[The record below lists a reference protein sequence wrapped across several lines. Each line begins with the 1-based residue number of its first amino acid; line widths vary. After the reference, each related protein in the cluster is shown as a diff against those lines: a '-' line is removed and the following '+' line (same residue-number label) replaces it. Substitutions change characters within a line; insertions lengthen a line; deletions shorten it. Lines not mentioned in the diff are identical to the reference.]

1 MRKTVAFLVAA
12 LLSFTGVE
20 AHATPAPMTAQS
32 KHQSVPK
39 NSEDTLFSEGSK
51 IQRLSG
57 SQFQVST
64 PDHQYQVT
72 VDKAAGTATVIDENN
87 NEQTFKIPNTRG
99 NSEQG
104 KPVVTPYLNWSSV
117 PCAMLL
123 WAVGIIHHVG
133 WTAAAGIIAAEGPA
147 GAALAAAIWAYG
159 VDAFFALVGSQC

>member
-87 NEQTFKIPNTRG
+87 NDQIREEIRNRE
-99 NSEQG
+99 N
-104 KPVVTPYLNWSSV
+104 
-117 PCAMLL
+117 LL
-123 WAVGIIHHVG
+123 LLHILIGRA
-133 WTAAAGIIAAEGPA
+133 
-147 GAALAAAIWAYG
+147 
-159 VDAFFALVGSQC
+159 

>member
-1 MRKTVAFLVAA
+1 M
-12 LLSFTGVE
+12 
-20 AHATPAPMTAQS
+20 
-32 KHQSVPK
+32 PK

-87 NEQTFKIPNTRG
+87 NEQAFKIPNTRG

-104 KPVVTPYLNWSSV
+104 KPVVTPYFNWSSV
-117 PCAMLL
+117 PCAMLP